1 MTRHARALVLLMPI
15 VCLAFAPTAAA
26 ADPESAA
33 AREFREGQQAYAHGD
48 FRAAAQRFE
57 AAFRD
62 DPRGA
67 IVFNAGLSW
76 QAAGEPARAADD
88 YAFALATTDL
98 PPENAADAR
107 TRLGALEKSLGRIDV
122 TSPAGS
128 RVSVAHADR
137 LPPPAHVHVAPGRY
151 TVIVLLGDDGTR
163 QRSVSVRAG
172 EWAHLDFGDEP
183 APSSAEAPTTTPTQA
198 AYETPG
204 PAPAAAESAATA
216 SASSS
221 QRTWGWITIGIGG
234 ALAVASGVLT
244 VQFFDANS
252 TNNSQRTQGSHDD
265 AVAAATRLDVGLIA
279 TALAAGVGIGLLLT
293 APSAPAPVAVRATP
307 GGAVL
312 HVSF

>member
-1 MTRHARALVLLMPI
+1 MRRLARALMLLMPA
-15 VCLAFAPTAAA
+15 VCLASAHPAAA
-26 ADPESAA
+26 AEPESAA
-33 AREFREGQQAYAHGD
+33 VREFREGQQAYAHGD
-48 FRAAAQRFE
+48 FKAAASRFE

-98 PPENAADAR
+98 PAENAGDAR

-122 TSPAGS
+122 TAPTGA

-151 TVIVLLGDDGTR
+151 TVTVLLADESTR

-172 EWAHLDFGDEP
+172 EWAHLDFVVDRSATPATSPAPVADEP
-183 APSSAEAPTTTPTQA
+183 S
-198 AYETPG
+198 G
-204 PAPAAAESAATA
+204 PAPAAPEPAA
-216 SASSS
+216 ASSAPS
-221 QRTWGWITIGIGG
+221 TQRTWGWITLGIAGV
-234 ALAVASGVLT
+234 LAGVSGWLT

-252 TNNSQRTQGSHDD
+252 TNNGTRSQSTYDD
-265 AVAAATRLDVGLIA
+265 AVSAATRLDVGLIV
-279 TALAAGVGIGLLLT
+279 TALTAGVGIGLLIT
-293 APSAPAPVAVRATP
+293 APTAPAPVAVSATP
-307 GGAVL
+307 GGASL

>member
-1 MTRHARALVLLMPI
+1 M
-15 VCLAFAPTAAA
+15 
-26 ADPESAA
+26 
-33 AREFREGQQAYAHGD
+33 REFHEGQQSYARGD

-98 PPENAADAR
+98 PAENAADAR

-122 TSPAGS
+122 TSPQGS

-151 TVIVLLGDDGTR
+151 TVTVLLADDSSR

-172 EWAHLDFGDEP
+172 EWAHLDFSDDHAAAPTATP
-183 APSSAEAPTTTPTQA
+183 APVADEAPPSPAPTTTP
-198 AYETPG
+198 E
-204 PAPAAAESAATA
+204 ATA
-216 SASSS
+216 TTAGSSSS
-221 QRTWGWITIGIGG
+221 QRTWGWITLG
-234 ALAVASGVLT
+234 AAGVLAGVSAWLT

-252 TNNSQRTQGSHDD
+252 TNDSQRTTQSHDD
-265 AVAAATRLDVGLIA
+265 AVAAATRLDIGLIA
-279 TALAAGVGIGLLLT
+279 TAAVAAVGVGLLLT
-293 APSAPAPVAVRATP
+293 APSAPATVAMHATP

>member
-1 MTRHARALVLLMPI
+1 MTRHARALMLLMPI
-15 VCLAFAPTAAA
+15 VCLASARPAAA
-26 ADPESAA
+26 ADPEANA
-33 AREFREGQQAYAHGD
+33 VREFREGQQAYARGD

-57 AAFRD
+57 VAFRD

-98 PPENAADAR
+98 PPENAGDAR
-107 TRLGALEKSLGRIDV
+107 TRLGALEQSLGRIDV
-122 TSPAGS
+122 TAPPGA

-151 TVIVLLGDDGTR
+151 TVTVLLADDSTR

-172 EWAHLDFGDEP
+172 EWAHLDFPPERD
-183 APSSAEAPTTTPTQA
+183 A
-198 AYETPG
+198 A
-204 PAPAAAESAATA
+204 PAPAPAPLPQAAEPPPTSAPAAPESPA
-216 SASSS
+216 SGSTGSS
-221 QRTWGWITIGIGG
+221 QRTWGWITLGI
-234 ALAVASGVLT
+234 AGVLAGVSTWLT
-244 VQFFDANS
+244 VDFFNTNS
-252 TNNSQRTQGSHDD
+252 TNSQHPTTSSHD
-265 AVAAATRLDVGLIA
+265 AAESAAIRLDVGLAA
-279 TALAAGVGIGLLLT
+279 TAVAAGVGIGLLLT
-293 APSAPAPVAVRATP
+293 APSAPTPVAVRATP

>member
-1 MTRHARALVLLMPI
+1 MPL
-15 VCLAFAPTAAA
+15 VCLASARPAAA
-26 ADPESAA
+26 ADPAA
-33 AREFREGQQAYAHGD
+33 AAVREFHEGQQAYARGD

-98 PPENAADAR
+98 PAENAADAR

-122 TSPAGS
+122 TSPQGS

-151 TVIVLLGDDGTR
+151 TVTVLLADDSTR
-163 QRSVSVRAG
+163 QRSVSVRAA
-172 EWAHLDFGDEP
+172 EWAHLDFGDDQSAAPAATP
-183 APSSAEAPTTTPTQA
+183 APIADEAPAPAPTTTAEPT
-198 AYETPG
+198 
-204 PAPAAAESAATA
+204 ATTGG
-216 SASSS
+216 SSS
-221 QRTWGWITIGIGG
+221 QRTWGWIALG
-234 ALAVASGVLT
+234 AAGVLAGVSTWLT

-252 TNNSQRTQGSHDD
+252 TNDSTRSQATHDD
-265 AVAAATRLDVGLIA
+265 AVAAATRLDIGLIA
-279 TALAAGVGIGLLLT
+279 TAAVAGVGVGLLLT
-293 APSAPAPVAVRATP
+293 APSAPGTVAMHATP

-312 HVSF
+312 RVSF

>member
-1 MTRHARALVLLMPI
+1 MLLMPL
-15 VCLAFAPTAAA
+15 VCLASARPAAA
-26 ADPESAA
+26 ADPDAA
-33 AREFREGQQAYAHGD
+33 AVREFHEGQQAYARGD

-98 PPENAADAR
+98 PAENAADAR

-122 TSPAGS
+122 TSPQGS
-128 RVSVAHADR
+128 RVSVAQADR

-151 TVIVLLGDDGTR
+151 TVTVLLADDSSR

-172 EWAHLDFGDEP
+172 EWAHLDFSDDHAAAPATTP
-183 APSSAEAPTTTPTQA
+183 APVVDEAPAPAPTTIV
-198 AYETPG
+198 ETANTNSG
-204 PAPAAAESAATA
+204 
-216 SASSS
+216 SSS
-221 QRTWGWITIGIGG
+221 QRTWGWITLG
-234 ALAVASGVLT
+234 AAGVLAGVSAWLT

-252 TNNSQRTQGSHDD
+252 TNEKDRTTQSHDD
-265 AVAAATRLDVGLIA
+265 AVAAATRLDIGLIA
-279 TALAAGVGIGLLLT
+279 TAVVAGIGVGLLLT
-293 APSAPAPVAVRATP
+293 APSAPATVAMHATP

-312 HVSF
+312 RVSF

>member
-1 MTRHARALVLLMPI
+1 MMPR
-15 VCLAFAPTAAA
+15 VCLASARPAAA

-33 AREFREGQQAYAHGD
+33 VREFREGQQAYARAD
-48 FRAAAQRFE
+48 FRGAAQRFE

-98 PPENAADAR
+98 PAENAADAR

-122 TSPAGS
+122 TSSPGS

-151 TVIVLLGDDGTR
+151 TVTVLLADDSTR
-163 QRSVSVRAG
+163 ERSVSVRAG
-172 EWAHLDFGDEP
+172 EWAHLDFGDERFAAPTAAP
-183 APSSAEAPTTTPTQA
+183 APVADDAPT
-198 AYETPG
+198 
-204 PAPAAAESAATA
+204 PAATPREPAATPA
-216 SASSS
+216 GSSS
-221 QRTWGWITIGIGG
+221 QRTWAWITLGVAGV
-234 ALAVASGVLT
+234 LAGVSGWLT

-252 TNNSQRTQGSHDD
+252 TNDQKRTQQTHDD
-265 AVAAATRLDVGLIA
+265 AVAAATRLDAGLIA
-279 TALAAGVGIGLLLT
+279 TAVAAGVGIGLLLT
-293 APSAPAPVAVRATP
+293 APSAPAPVAIHATL
-307 GGAVL
+307 GGAL
-312 HVSF
+312 LRVSF

>member
-1 MTRHARALVLLMPI
+1 MPL
-15 VCLAFAPTAAA
+15 VCLAFARPAAA
-26 ADPESAA
+26 ADPDAA
-33 AREFREGQQAYAHGD
+33 AVREFHEGQQAYARGD

-98 PPENAADAR
+98 PAENAADAR

-122 TSPAGS
+122 TSPQGS
-128 RVSVAHADR
+128 RVSVAQADR

-151 TVIVLLGDDGTR
+151 TVTVLLADDSSR

-172 EWAHLDFGDEP
+172 EWAHLDFSDDRAAAPAATP
-183 APSSAEAPTTTPTQA
+183 APVADEAPAPAPTITAEPTTT
-198 AYETPG
+198 
-204 PAPAAAESAATA
+204 TA
-216 SASSS
+216 GSSSS
-221 QRTWGWITIGIGG
+221 QRTWGWITLG
-234 ALAVASGVLT
+234 AAGVLAGVSAWLT

-252 TNNSQRTQGSHDD
+252 TNDSQRTQQSHDD
-265 AVAAATRLDVGLIA
+265 AVAAATRLDIGLIA
-279 TALAAGVGIGLLLT
+279 TAAAAGVGVGLLLT
-293 APSAPAPVAVRATP
+293 APSAPATVAMHATP

>member
-1 MTRHARALVLLMPI
+1 MPL
-15 VCLAFAPTAAA
+15 VCLASARPAAA
-26 ADPESAA
+26 ADPDAA
-33 AREFREGQQAYAHGD
+33 AVREFHEGQQAYARGD

-98 PPENAADAR
+98 PAENAADAR

-122 TSPAGS
+122 TSPQGS

-151 TVIVLLGDDGTR
+151 TVTVLLADDSSR

-172 EWAHLDFGDEP
+172 EWAHLDFSDDHAAPVADETP
-183 APSSAEAPTTTPTQA
+183 PSPAPTTTP
-198 AYETPG
+198 EP
-204 PAPAAAESAATA
+204 PATTA
-216 SASSS
+216 GSSS
-221 QRTWGWITIGIGG
+221 QRTWGWITLG
-234 ALAVASGVLT
+234 AAGVLAGVSAWLT

-252 TNNSQRTQGSHDD
+252 TNDQQRTPHSHDD
-265 AVAAATRLDVGLIA
+265 AVAAATRLDIGLIA
-279 TALAAGVGIGLLLT
+279 TAAVAGVGVGLLLT
-293 APSAPAPVAVRATP
+293 APSASTTVAMQATP

>member
-1 MTRHARALVLLMPI
+1 MPL
-15 VCLAFAPTAAA
+15 VCLASARPAAA
-26 ADPESAA
+26 ADPDAA
-33 AREFREGQQAYAHGD
+33 AVREFHEGQQAYARGD

-57 AAFRD
+57 VAFRD

-98 PPENAADAR
+98 PAENAADAR

-122 TSPAGS
+122 TSPQGS

-137 LPPPAHVHVAPGRY
+137 LPPPARVHVAPGRY
-151 TVIVLLGDDGTR
+151 TVTVLLADDSSR

-172 EWAHLDFGDEP
+172 EWAHLDFGDDHAAP
-183 APSSAEAPTTTPTQA
+183 APVADEAPPSPAPTTTPEPT
-198 AYETPG
+198 
-204 PAPAAAESAATA
+204 ATTGG
-216 SASSS
+216 SSS
-221 QRTWGWITIGIGG
+221 QRTWGWITLG
-234 ALAVASGVLT
+234 AAGVLAGVSAFLT

-252 TNNSQRTQGSHDD
+252 TNDSQRTTHSHDD
-265 AVAAATRLDVGLIA
+265 AVAAATRLDIGLIA
-279 TALAAGVGIGLLLT
+279 TAAVAGVGVGLLLT
-293 APSAPAPVAVRATP
+293 APSAPATVAMHATP

-312 HVSF
+312 HISF